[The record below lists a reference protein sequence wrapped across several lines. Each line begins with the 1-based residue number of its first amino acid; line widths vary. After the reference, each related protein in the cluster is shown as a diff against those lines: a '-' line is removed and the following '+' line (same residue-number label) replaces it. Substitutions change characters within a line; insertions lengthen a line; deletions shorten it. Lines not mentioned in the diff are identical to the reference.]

1 MLRVWGGLH
10 MRGLWG
16 ILFIA
21 CFGAAQS
28 QAAGIGLVTGSDTGT
43 YIQFGRDI
51 AKVAS
56 SKGVDIIVKESEG
69 SLANI
74 RRMMS
79 KENAGLGIVQSD
91 VLGFLSSTV
100 DISMRDISARIR
112 LVFPFYNEE
121 VHLFARKEIQTLDDL
136 NGKRIVVGTK
146 GSGNWLTA
154 NNILRLAGI
163 IPGESL
169 EMGPKPAVSA
179 VLAGDADAMFYVAGK
194 PVTVFSRIQ
203 DLLDNPDYAPL
214 VGQVHFV
221 SLDHPAILNEYVASE
236 ISSDDYAWLGERI
249 KTAAVKAVLV
259 GVDFSAKKN
268 SYHRRRCSQLAK
280 LGEAIR
286 EQFDQLQ
293 ATGHPKWKE
302 VDLDQKIGIWQ
313 RDTCSSPGAT
323 AARTPV
329 KTTPVVTHTPPED
342 KPSDGQG
349 KQKKILELLTRD

>member
-1 MLRVWGGLH
+1 MLRGWGGLRR
-10 MRGLWG
+10 RGLWVV
-16 ILFIA
+16 LVAA
-21 CFGAAQS
+21 CLGAAQA

-51 AKVAS
+51 AKAARS
-56 SKGVDIIVKESEG
+56 QGVEIIVKESEG

-100 DISMRDISARIR
+100 DISTRDIASRIR

-121 VHLFARKEIQTLDDL
+121 VHLFARKEIRTLNDL

-154 NNILRLAGI
+154 NNILRLAGVV
-163 IPGESL
+163 PGESL
-169 EMGPKPAVSA
+169 EMAPKPAVSA

-194 PVTVFSRIQ
+194 PVTVFSRVQ
-203 DLLDNPDYAPL
+203 ELLDNPDYAPL
-214 VGQVHFV
+214 VSQVHFV
-221 SLDHPAILNEYVASE
+221 SLDHPAILNEYIVSE
-236 ISSDDYAWLGERI
+236 ISPDDYAWLSERI

-259 GVDFSAKKN
+259 AVDFSTKKN
-268 SYHRRRCSQLAK
+268 RYHRRRCAQLAK

-286 EQFDQLQ
+286 EHFDQLQ
-293 ATGHPKWKE
+293 AMGHPKWKE
-302 VDLDQKIGIWQ
+302 VELDQKIGIWQ
-313 RDTCSSPGAT
+313 RDTCSSPAAT
-323 AARTPV
+323 AMRAPA
-329 KTTPVVTHTPPED
+329 KTPPIVTQSAPKD
-342 KPSDGQG
+342 KPSSLQG
-349 KQKKILELLTRD
+349 KRNKILELLTRE